1 MQVAAIAAIE
11 DRVSTNQEVGEDPHQ
26 GEGEDPQARTQTN
39 TMTTR
44 HGMKNNLQEEEEE
57 ARNGK
62 KIHGE
67 NTKCN
72 QEVVETPQTIEVK
85 DIVMWGNTIPQT
97 MVMAQG
103 RGREVLAQE
112 DIRTETTVREMIKK
126 EEEVTEISAQEIEKT
141 EVTEV
146 IERAE
151 MVGGSMAIIDEK
163 TAQGP

>member
-1 MQVAAIAAIE
+1 M
-11 DRVSTNQEVGEDPHQ
+11 G
-26 GEGEDPQARTQTN
+26 GEDPQAGTRTN
-39 TMTTR
+39 IMITR
-44 HGMKNNLQEEEEE
+44 HGMRNNLQEEEEE

-72 QEVVETPQTIEVK
+72 KEVVETPQTIEVK

-126 EEEVTEISAQEIEKT
+126 EEEVTEISAQEKEET
-141 EVTEV
+141 
-146 IERAE
+146 
-151 MVGGSMAIIDEK
+151 
-163 TAQGP
+163 